1 MKHMISFILN
11 GESVRVSVDSGERLL
26 DLLRD
31 RFDLT
36 GTKEACGQG
45 ECGACTILCDGEAVH
60 ACLMLAVQADGT
72 EIVTIEGLER
82 NGELDG
88 DSAGILRGRRY
99 SVRLLHTGYDYSCQ
113 EFAVKKFLVR
123 TAEEITEA
131 MAGNLCRC
139 TGYVKIH
146 KAVESGCGKGCLI

>member
-88 DSAGILRGRRY
+88 IQQAFLEVGAIPVSYTHLIWDIMRMNWDVRRVSRGMY
-99 SVRLLHTGYDYSCQ
+99 CQ
-113 EFAVKKFLVR
+113 LQS
-123 TAEEITEA
+123 I
-131 MAGNLCRC
+131 
-139 TGYVKIH
+139 I
-146 KAVESGCGKGCLI
+146 

>member
-11 GESVRVSVDSGERLL
+11 NEPVSVEVDSGERLL
-26 DLLRD
+26 DLLRN
-31 RFDLT
+31 RFNLT

-72 EIVTIEGLER
+72 QIVTIEGLER

-88 DSAGILRGRRY
+88 IQQARY
-99 SVRLLHTGYDYSCQ
+99 DHGG
-113 EFAVKKFLVR
+113 KKL
-123 TAEEITEA
+123 
-131 MAGNLCRC
+131 
-139 TGYVKIH
+139 
-146 KAVESGCGKGCLI
+146 AVEKSTSYRRGNHRSNGRQFVPLHRLCQNP

>member
-88 DSAGILRGRRY
+88 IQQAFLEVGAIQCGYCTPGMILSVEGLLRRNPDPT
-99 SVRLLHTGYDYSCQ
+99 V
-113 EFAVKKFLVR
+113 
-123 TAEEITEA
+123 EEIKEGIG
-131 MAGNLCRC
+131 GNLCRC
-139 TGYVKIH
+139 TGYQQIVE
-146 KAVESGCGKGCLI
+146 AVQYAVNWRKQHE

>member
-88 DSAGILRGRRY
+88 IQQAFLEVGAIQCGYCTPGMIIAAKSF
-99 SVRLLHTGYDYSCQ
+99 LL
-113 EFAVKKFLVR
+113 KNPR
-123 TAEEITEA
+123 PTAEEITEA

-146 KAVESGCGKGCLI
+146 KAVEIAAERGV